1 MEAFPLKNTLRTR
14 FLAQSGVIAALY
26 VGATLL
32 FQPIGFGAVQCRLS
46 EALTVLPVY
55 TPAAVPGLIVGC
67 FLSNLIGVSTGVN
80 PAGGWDLLLGTA
92 ATGVAALVSYRLRRF
107 RIKRLPLAATAPPV
121 AVNAVVVGAE
131 LRVVYG
137 GLPLAV
143 HMLLVGAGQAVS
155 CVVGGLALAAALERS
170 GVAQRP
176 S

>member
-1 MEAFPLKNTLRTR
+1 MKRTIQTR

-32 FQPIGFGAVQCRLS
+32 FQPIGFGSVQCRLS

-67 FLSNLIGVSTGVN
+67 FLSNLLGLANGIN

-92 ATGVAALVSYRLRRF
+92 ATGVAAVLSYRLRHV
-107 RIKRLPLAATAPPV
+107 RIKRLPLVAVLPPV

-131 LRVVYG
+131 LWAVYG
-137 GLPLAV
+137 GFPLAV
-143 HMLLVGAGQAVS
+143 HMLLVGAGQAIS
-155 CVVGGLALAAALERS
+155 CVIGGLALAGALERS
-170 GVAQRP
+170 GVAQRL